1 MLMIRPYEMTD
12 EKAWVY
18 TKALSYLFSPFFDD
32 RETHKSDLDQTV
44 FEDRIALVAEQDGV
58 LVGLLDIDIYNAEYS
73 RSYRY
78 APADKVA
85 YFTNLAVHPDYQGQG
100 IAQAL
105 YAQAEQDLRAKG
117 VAKLAIFTRE
127 GDKVNYLYQKWGGQL
142 VCQDTLI
149 IGRPKTSV
157 MPSFEVDLSQG
168 RICLSNADGQ
178 SVPYYLREGVYI
190 VSNPE
195 DMSLFDIDE
204 CFQEMTYV
212 VDLTTM

>member
-1 MLMIRPYEMTD
+1 MIKIRPYEATD

-32 RETHKSDLDQTV
+32 RETSKPPLDREV
-44 FEDRIALVAEQDGV
+44 FEDRIALVAEAEGH

-85 YFTNLAVHPDYQGQG
+85 YFTNLAVHPDYQGKG
-100 IAQAL
+100 IAQLLFVEARKAL
-105 YAQAEQDLRAKG
+105 LAKS
-117 VAKLAIFTRE
+117 VEKLAIFTRS
-127 GDKVNYLYQKWGGQL
+127 GHVVNHLYRKWGGRL

-149 IGRPKTSV
+149 IGRPKTEI